1 MRSWSACG
9 VIINFTENNNI
20 AIKHSR
26 YLYLYFFVTVK
37 TASSQM
43 AATCK
48 HLKNDMAK

>member
-9 VIINFTENNNI
+9 VVINFTENNNI